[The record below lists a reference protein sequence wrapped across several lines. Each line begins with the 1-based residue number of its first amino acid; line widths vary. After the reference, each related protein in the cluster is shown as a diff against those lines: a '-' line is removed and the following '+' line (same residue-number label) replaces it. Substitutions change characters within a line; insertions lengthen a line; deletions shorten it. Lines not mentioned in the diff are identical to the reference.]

1 MAAEKNLLRESGPW
15 TRESEKQMVIPP
27 TSQVVP
33 KIEEVKDSVEDYIS
47 EKELKDLLIGHV
59 SPKDHMTYLELCV
72 GLSVDE
78 FF

>member
-15 TRESEKQMVIPP
+15 TREAEKQTVIPP
-27 TSQVVP
+27 APQVVP
-33 KIEEVKDSVEDYIS
+33 KIEEGKDCVEDYTT

-59 SPKDHMTYLELCV
+59 SPKDHLTYLEMCV
-72 GLSVDE
+72 GLTVDD